1 MPWGHTART
10 LQAVTSVLVRMGGG
24 GEGKERSVIACF
36 FLPYISIPR
45 NAYTHTSYHTH
56 HTSHITYT
64 PSHTHTHTNTHIHTL
79 THIHTHT
86 YTPSHIQTY
95 THSLTHTYSRACTC
109 MHEHT
114 LVACHLTCLLACT
127 GPGPSGCVECKDGFV
142 KENDT
147 CMGTY
152 EGDLCGYV

>member
-1 MPWGHTART
+1 MLAGLAGPQITTSVYWESHLVPWGRTART

-24 GEGKERSVIACF
+24 KEQTVIACI

-45 NAYTHTSYHTH
+45 NAYTHTSYLTH
-56 HTSHITYT
+56 
-64 PSHTHTHTNTHIHTL
+64 NIHTL
-79 THIHTHT
+79 THTN
-86 YTPSHIQTY
+86 

-114 LVACHLTCLLACT
+114 LVACHSTCSLACT
-127 GPGPSGCVECKDGFV
+127 GPGPTGCVECMDGFV

-147 CMGTY
+147 CVGTY